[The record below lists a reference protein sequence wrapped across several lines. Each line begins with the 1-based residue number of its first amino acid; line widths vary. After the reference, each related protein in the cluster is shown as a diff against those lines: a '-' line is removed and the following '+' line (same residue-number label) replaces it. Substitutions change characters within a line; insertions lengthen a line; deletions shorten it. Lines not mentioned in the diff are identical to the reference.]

1 MAEQRTLGVLRTLLA
16 RSAMIACACVLALAL
31 AACSNGAGNQAAEND
46 SAPVQTQGSITI
58 TPSPDKYTW
67 YVKSYV
73 GMNAASVGYEAIDGF
88 RHDAYEAGNLKV
100 IYVAEDGTYI
110 DPGNED
116 QLKEYVVT
124 GQSVE
129 PNTEIKYTFE
139 VDSEGEEYDNLVNFQ
154 TIDEIV
160 LSVGKVGGAGD
171 APELTA
177 IQASPD
183 KYTHY
188 VRDYVGRNLAECG
201 YHSLSGNLA
210 DAYGHGYVFF
220 DIVADDGAFIDP
232 ADEVALAGYMVTA
245 QSVEPNTA
253 IELTYSTDS
262 DGNEYDNL
270 VGDQSI
276 RTITLNVTR
285 APESG
290 YPVGGAASEGE
301 TATTGGA
308 GPSAQTG
315 TGSTGSSDAGAT
327 DFRAFVDS
335 YEDFMNEYVDF
346 MVAYNNSGDTSSM
359 LSEYADMMSRYA
371 DMTERVNDVDEDELS
386 ADDLAYY
393 TAALGRVSARL
404 VEIGQ

>member
-1 MAEQRTLGVLRTLLA
+1 MRRLMVLVGA
-16 RSAMIACACVLALAL
+16 SVLALTVV
-31 AACSNGAGNQAAEND
+31 ACGGGAGDHSIISNGAQAQE
-46 SAPVQTQGSITI
+46 SVTI
-58 TPSPDKYTW
+58 NASPDKYTW

-73 GMNAASVGYEAIDGF
+73 GMNAASVGYEALDGF
-88 RHDAYEAGNLKV
+88 RHDAYGAGNLKV
-100 IYVAEDGTYI
+100 IYVDGDGTYI
-110 DPGNED
+110 DPGNEE

-124 GQSVE
+124 GQSIE

-154 TIDEIV
+154 TIEEIV
-160 LSVGKVGGAGD
+160 LSVSKVDEGGG

-183 KYTHY
+183 KHTHY

-201 YHSLSGNLA
+201 YLSLSGNLT

-220 DIVADDGAFIDP
+220 DIAADDGSFIDP
-232 ADEVALAGYMVTA
+232 ADEAALAGYMVTS

-262 DGNEYDNL
+262 NGNEYSNL
-270 VGDQSI
+270 VSEQSI
-276 RTITLNVTR
+276 RSITLNVTK

-290 YPVGGAASEGE
+290 YPVGDDATADDVASSSVASAPAAEGND
-301 TATTGGA
+301 
-308 GPSAQTG
+308 
-315 TGSTGSSDAGAT
+315 DAESGNV
-327 DFRAFVDS
+327 DFRTFVDS

-346 MVAYNNSGDTSSM
+346 MIAYNNSSDTSG
-359 LSEYADMMSRYA
+359 LLTEYADMMARYA
-371 DMTERVNDVDEDELS
+371 EMTEQINAVDEDELS

-404 VEIGQ
+404 AEIGQ